1 MRSGTTCPR
10 RAGFTLVELLV
21 VMAILMILGGIL
33 LPWITKAVQF
43 GTSVGSAAFLSSAA
57 QATWVFHKEEGY
69 FPGQK
74 DPGQLKGSG
83 GTYTGSQWLAAR
95 LFGYPDGDISS
106 NSPKATSAYLEY
118 KAHLLLPSSNP
129 VTDGRNNSLADASKN
144 PHPLL
149 YWPSRLGGTTAEQCY
164 KWDDNSEYI
173 LSDLAWETWKAA
185 MWSTSQGSSLYS
197 KAGMSKSTYMHSYND
212 NGMRAY
218 FYGNSRLNR
227 GYNSY
232 HENVYYTSHSWA
244 DDSRYGTEDF
254 VARNGTIDGPAN
266 FPWRIN
272 PPYWSTPPGPLPPG
286 PQSQLTG
293 THLAKLPGE
302 FLLLGTGSDDA
313 YFTFDDD
320 KSWAGH

>member
-57 QATWVFHKEEGY
+57 QATRVFHNEEGY

-95 LFGYPDGDISS
+95 LFGYPVSDISS
-106 NSPKATSAYLEY
+106 SSPSANSIYLEY

-149 YWPSRLGGTTAEQCY
+149 YWPSRLGGTTAKQCY

-185 MWSTSQGSSLYS
+185 MWSTSQGSSFYS
-197 KAGMSKSTYMHSYND
+197 KAGMSQSRYKHTTHY

-218 FYGNSRLNR
+218 FYGNSRLNM
-227 GYNSY
+227 GYHNWNNSAY
-232 HENVYYTSHSWA
+232 DYRDLST
-244 DDSRYGTEDF
+244 YGTEDF

-266 FPWRIN
+266 FPWHIL
-272 PPYWSTPPGPLPPG
+272 PPHRPSPVAPLPQG
-286 PQSQLTG
+286 PQIQLTG